1 MRKKFNDQLS
11 FMTPTVKHS
20 HAAEYKAVDQ
30 ILQANPLIF
39 DMVHMDLT
47 ENVKKDNA
55 GANGMTS
62 EQVLKAAIIKQREGF
77 SYAELSFHL
86 LDSTTYRNFCLIGI
100 GHKGF
105 SSAALCSNIKSIS
118 PETWEIINCQ
128 NVCYAQEEKL
138 ERGREVR
145 IDCTVVP
152 TNIHDPRDS
161 NQLYDCVRV
170 LARIL
175 TSVNARFIDQATLT
189 FTDHTRR
196 AKRRLLAIMNA
207 KGKKGRKKQYKDLIK
222 VTRKTVGYSQNA
234 VSRLSQTEFNDPV
247 MALAINGIVQDLNH
261 FIDLAEKVID
271 QTQRRVLKG
280 ENVPASEKVLSIF
293 EPHTDII
300 IKDRREPLFGHKIC
314 LTGGKSNLILDCTI
328 LEGNPADST
337 LVEDMLDRQKDIYDR
352 YPLKAALDGGF
363 ASKENLKIAKGKE
376 GVKDVCFAKR
386 RGIKQEDMCRSEY
399 VYKRLRRFRAGI
411 ESGIS
416 WLKRC
421 FGLRLCNWKG
431 FASFKAYIWSSIV
444 SANLFT
450 MARLKLNQNA
460 TQA

>member
-1 MRKKFNDQLS
+1 MRKKFNEQLPL
-11 FMTPTVKHS
+11 MTPTVKHS
-20 HAAEYKAVDQ
+20 HADEYEAVDQ
-30 ILQANPLIF
+30 ILQACPIIF
-39 DMVHMDLT
+39 DMVHQDLT
-47 ENVKKDNA
+47 KDVKKENA

-62 EQVLKAAIIKQREGF
+62 EQVLKAALIKQREGF
-77 SYAELSFHL
+77 SYTGLSFHL
-86 LDSTTYRNFCLIGI
+86 VDSATYRKFCKIGI

-105 SSAALCSNIKSIS
+105 SSATLCSNIKAIS
-118 PETWEIINCQ
+118 PETWEMINCR
-128 NVCYAQEEKL
+128 NLCYAQEEKL
-138 ERGREVR
+138 EKGREVR

-170 LARIL
+170 LARIM
-175 TSVNARFIDQATLT
+175 TSVNARFIDQVKLT

-207 KGKKGRKKQYKDLIK
+207 KSKKDRKGPYKDLIK
-222 VTRKTVGYSQNA
+222 VTRKTVDYSQNA
-234 VSRLSQTEFNDPV
+234 VSRLSQTELTDPV
-247 MALAINGIVQDLNH
+247 MALVIRSIIQDLNN
-261 FIDLAEKVID
+261 FIDLAKKVID
-271 QTQRRVLKG
+271 QTDRRVLKG
-280 ENVPASEKVLSIF
+280 ERVPASEKILSIF

-300 IKDRREPLFGHKIC
+300 IKDRRDTLYGHKIC

-337 LVEDMLDRQKDIYDR
+337 LVDDMLDRQKDIYNR

-363 ASKENLKIAKGKE
+363 ASKNNVKIAKGK

-399 VYKRLRRFRAGI
+399 VYKRLRKFRAGI

-450 MARLKLNQNA
+450 MARLKLNQSA